1 MEDGLS
7 SFATHEHS
15 GQRDVCWHF
24 PAHAGREEPPDH
36 PGDEGDT
43 SYLALPNP
51 NGSIT
56 VYPPRTRVTLEA
68 KLDQISTLADADEV
82 NTLQQLFGVA
92 DYFGCD
98 AQGRIC
104 LSDKLRRYAGLEKDA
119 VLVGMYSVFNIWS
132 PALCPVSDEITPG
145 KLNFN
150 ADVLRKYKL

>member
-1 MEDGLS
+1 MNAQDKGMYVGTFRHTLDGKNRLTIPAKWR
-7 SFATHEHS
+7 FA
-15 GQRDVCWHF
+15 
-24 PAHAGREEPPDH
+24 
-36 PGDEGDT
+36 GDEGDT

>member
-1 MEDGLS
+1 MYVGTFRHTLDGKNRLTIPAKWR
-7 SFATHEHS
+7 FA
-15 GQRDVCWHF
+15 
-24 PAHAGREEPPDH
+24 
-36 PGDEGDT
+36 GDEGDT